1 MNVFIDTNVLLD
13 VLARRNPHYEA
24 AAHVWTLC
32 EQGKIEGHISAISF
46 NNIFYIVRRLSGR
59 RAAHRSLSLLR
70 DVFRL
75 VTLDSQ
81 IINQSIA
88 SGFAD
93 FEDAIQYHSA
103 LRADAVA
110 IVTRD
115 AAHFPK
121 SEISIVSPAS
131 FVAAFVVSGKLGA
144 R

>member
-1 MNVFIDTNVLLD
+1 LKVFIDTNVLLD
-13 VLARRNPHYEA
+13 VLARRDPHYAA

-32 EQGKIEGHISAISF
+32 EQGKIEGYVSAISF
-46 NNIFYIVRRLSGR
+46 NNVFYIVRRLTGR
-59 RAAHRSLSLLR
+59 RAAHRSLGLLR
-70 DVFRL
+70 DVFRP

-81 IINQSIA
+81 ILNQSIA

-103 LRADAVA
+103 LRVDAVA

-121 SEISIVSPAS
+121 SEIAVVSPAG
-131 FVAAFVVSGKLGA
+131 FVAAFATGGKPGA